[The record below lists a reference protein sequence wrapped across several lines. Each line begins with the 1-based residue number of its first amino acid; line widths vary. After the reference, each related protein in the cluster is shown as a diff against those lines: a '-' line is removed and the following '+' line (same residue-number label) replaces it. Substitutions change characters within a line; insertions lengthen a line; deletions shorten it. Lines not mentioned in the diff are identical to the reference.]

1 MNGSRGNDVGM
12 RVSSLLLAVCVAA
25 GCAGPS
31 PSRAQTPAP
40 AATPGA
46 PEVLALVNGTPITE
60 ADLRKVAGLE
70 LARLEEQL
78 YQMRK
83 EQLEGLIAL
92 RLFEAEAKRRGITPQ
107 QLEETEVVAKAG
119 GVTEPEIDA
128 FIEANRARIRGDVTQ
143 LRPQVRE
150 YLQEQKLQQRR
161 TTVVEG
167 LRAASSVDVTL
178 APPPPF
184 RAEVDIAGAPVRG
197 DVAAP
202 VTIIEYSDFHCPF
215 CRRVQPTLTELLE
228 KYKGKVRLVYKHLP
242 LDQLHPNARRV
253 SEASYCAGKQD
264 KFWAFHDA
272 VYADT
277 SSDASDATLT
287 RYATAAGLDVA
298 AFTACLAGPEAR
310 EAVARDLAQ
319 GEALGLSSTP
329 GFFVNGREVRGAQP
343 IEAFTAIID
352 EELRGD
358 RR

>member
-1 MNGSRGNDVGM
+1 M
-12 RVSSLLLAVCVAA
+12 RVSSLLLAVFVAV
-25 GCAGPS
+25 GCTGPS
-31 PSRAQTPAP
+31 PSGAQTPAP
-40 AATPGA
+40 PAPAS
-46 PEVLALVNGTPITE
+46 PEVLAVVNGSPITD
-60 ADLRKVAGLE
+60 ADLRKAAGLE
-70 LARLEEQL
+70 LARVEEQL
-78 YQMRK
+78 YQLRK
-83 EQLEGLIAL
+83 DQLEGLIAL

-119 GVTEPEIDA
+119 VVSEPEVDA

-143 LRPQVRE
+143 LRPQVRD
-150 YLQEQKLQQRR
+150 YLQAQKREQRR
-161 TTVVEG
+161 TAVIEG
-167 LRAASSVDVTL
+167 LRTAATIDVRL
-178 APPPPF
+178 AAPAPF

-197 DVAAP
+197 DAAAP

-215 CRRVQPTLTELLE
+215 CRRVQPTLAALLDR
-228 KYKGKVRLVYKHLP
+228 YKGKVRLVYKHLP

-253 SEASYCAGKQD
+253 SEASYCAGKQE

-277 SSDASDATLT
+277 SSDATEATLT
-287 RYATAAGLDVA
+287 RYAATAGLDAA
-298 AFTACLAGPEAR
+298 AFSACLAAPEAR

-352 EELRGD
+352 EELRGA

>member
-1 MNGSRGNDVGM
+1 M
-12 RVSSLLLAVCVAA
+12 RVSSLLLAVLVAA

-31 PSRAQTPAP
+31 ASRAQSPAAAAP
-40 AATPGA
+40 AA
-46 PEVLALVNGTPITE
+46 PEVLALVNGAPITE

-83 EQLEGLIAL
+83 DQLDGLIAL
-92 RLFEAEAKRRGITPQ
+92 RLFEAEARRRGVTPQ
-107 QLEETEVVAKAG
+107 QFEETEVAAKAG
-119 GVTEPEIDA
+119 VVTEPEIDA
-128 FIEANRARIRGDVTQ
+128 FIEANRARIRGDVVQ
-143 LRPQVRE
+143 LRPQIRQF
-150 YLQEQKLQQRR
+150 LQDQKRQQRR
-161 TTVVEG
+161 AAVVEG
-167 LRAASSVDVTL
+167 LRTAATVDVRL
-178 APPPPF
+178 APPAPF

-215 CRRVQPTLTELLE
+215 CRRVQPTLTALLE

-253 SEASYCAGKQD
+253 SEASYCAARQE

-272 VYADT
+272 VYADA
-277 SSDASDATLT
+277 SSDASEATLA
-287 RYATAAGLDVA
+287 RYATAAGLDAA
-298 AFTACLAGPEAR
+298 AFNACLAGPEAR

-352 EELRGD
+352 EELSGA